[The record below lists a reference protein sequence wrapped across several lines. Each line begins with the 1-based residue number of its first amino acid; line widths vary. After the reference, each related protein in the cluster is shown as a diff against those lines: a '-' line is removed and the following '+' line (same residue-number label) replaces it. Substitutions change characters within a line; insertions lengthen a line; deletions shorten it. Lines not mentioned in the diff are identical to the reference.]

1 MVETATTRFVDLANR
16 TNLTI
21 EDHTRIVEAAQ
32 QNVFR
37 IIRHLNP
44 KELLIEGADP
54 SELDVLNA
62 LLQVGA
68 IDSYTRERV
77 RLVIELQEALARDQ
91 SPEAVDAARQ
101 MQELVREKSAGADDV
116 PTLIANLRQLR
127 DDDGIRHTEGLNI
140 GLSMAVE
147 MLEHGLNTIYSPAND
162 YNRLFWIRDE
172 KDATSGAI
180 QPRKSDVKDVAVSDA
195 AGATGGAIT
204 GGMAGSIVPGG
215 GTLAGAGT
223 GAVIGAAGA
232 STFVVAKKIFD
243 WLF

>member
-1 MVETATTRFVDLANR
+1 MVEAATTRFVDLANR
-16 TNLTI
+16 TNLNV

-32 QNVFR
+32 QNAFR
-37 IIRHLNP
+37 IIRHLNL
-44 KELLIEGADP
+44 KELLIEGANP

-62 LLQVGA
+62 LLKVGA
-68 IDSYTRERV
+68 IDAYTRERV
-77 RLVIELQEALARDQ
+77 RLVIELQEALTRDQ
-91 SPEAVDAARQ
+91 TPEAVDAARRA
-101 MQELVREKSAGADDV
+101 QELVRERSAGADDV

-127 DDDGIRHTEGLNI
+127 DDDVIRRTEGLNV

-147 MLEHGLNTIYSPAND
+147 MLEHGLHTIYSPSND
-162 YNRLFWIRDE
+162 YNRLLWIRDG
-172 KDATSGAI
+172 KDTTSGAI

-204 GGMAGSIVPGG
+204 GGMAGSIVPGA